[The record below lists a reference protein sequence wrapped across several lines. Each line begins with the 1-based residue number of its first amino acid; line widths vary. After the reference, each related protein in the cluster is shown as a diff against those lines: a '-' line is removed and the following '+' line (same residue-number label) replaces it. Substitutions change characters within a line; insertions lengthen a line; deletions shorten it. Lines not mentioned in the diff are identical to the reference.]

1 MHGRITPIDWS
12 TSASS
17 VPYEEAVARME
28 SRVTAIHRGE
38 ASEEVWLLEH
48 PALYTAG
55 TSAKDADLIAARFPV
70 FRSGRG
76 GQYTYHGPGQR
87 VAYVMLDLKQRKQDV
102 RLFVRD
108 LEEWIIRALSEF
120 DVVGERRNDR
130 IGIWVSH
137 GDGTEDKIAAIGVRL
152 RHWITFHGVSLNIDP
167 ELEHFSGIVPCG
179 VREPQFGVTSLA
191 TLGIPATMAEV
202 DAALRRSFETVFG
215 PVAAP

>member
-1 MHGRITPIDWS
+1 MNGRLPPIDWS
-12 TSASS
+12 TSASF

-28 SRVTAIHRGE
+28 TRVAAIHRGE
-38 ASEEVWLLEH
+38 ASQQVWLLEH
-48 PALYTAG
+48 PSLYTAG
-55 TSAKDADLIAARFPV
+55 TSAKEGDLLAARFPV

-108 LEEWIIRALSEF
+108 LEEWIIRALGEF
-120 DVVGERRNDR
+120 DIAGERRSDR

-137 GDGTEDKIAAIGVRL
+137 GDGSEDKIAAIGVRL
-152 RHWITFHGVSLNIDP
+152 RQWVSFHGISLNIDP

-179 VREPQFGVTSLA
+179 VRDKRFGVTSLA
-191 TLGIPATMAEV
+191 ALGIPATMADV

-215 PVAAP
+215 SVTSS